1 MLSNVNS
8 APSSW
13 VTLAT
18 SQRRRLG
25 LWAYDHWSGECSCRI
40 EWPIF
45 LNKMNRSKRI
55 ANQNAL
61 INTSFGAPR
70 KNEGTVTTAK
80 YSSMSLIVLASMFRI
95 QHWHGD
101 GSFRCDSS
109 RLMKAHCYRRSA
121 IGVPGSRWNTN
132 WLGSDR
138 LIIHCCTRDVEDA
151 WLLGLLLSL
160 NAKAIIQNFITVYTL
175 CLKKLHRWA

>member
-1 MLSNVNS
+1 MSHSRNFTKTS
-8 APSSW
+8 AGTMGVWS
-13 VTLAT
+13 LI
-18 SQRRRLG
+18 RRMQLPN
-25 LWAYDHWSGECSCRI
+25 WMADFFKQNESI
-40 EWPIF
+40 
-45 LNKMNRSKRI
+45 KT
-55 ANQNAL
+55 NQNAL

-109 RLMKAHCYRRSA
+109 RLMKAHCYRRGA
-121 IGVPGSRWNTN
+121 IGVPGSRWNTS